1 MITIKKSEF
10 EKLFVLACQS
20 WKPKL
25 EEKLKEFIF
34 EENIKFEED
43 FIKEIEKACT
53 KEQLVVFNKIFK
65 DYLPKDISEEVNNIN
80 SLELRIKDFKTPYK
94 LNTEDKLERTLN
106 AVYILTHVA
115 TIYNEV
121 TILDWKNTYVYKYL
135 PYKFFSGGS
144 ACVCPALCWSDDLVC
159 PAGLYYK
166 NRILSEKSYNNFKQ
180 YWEDLWGN

>member
-10 EKLFVLACQS
+10 KKLFDLSCQS

-34 EENIKFEED
+34 EENIKFKED
-43 FIKEIEKACT
+43 FIEEMKKACT

-80 SLELRIKDFKTPYK
+80 SLESRIKDFKTPYK
-94 LNTEDKLERTLN
+94 LNTKDKLEKTLN
-106 AVYILTHVA
+106 AIYILTHVA
-115 TIYNEV
+115 TIYNEGA
-121 TILDWKNTYVYKYL
+121 ILDWKNTSVYKYL

-144 ACVCPALCWSDDLVC
+144 ACVAPAVLWGSGLGSS
-159 PAGLYYK
+159 AGLYYK
-166 NRILSEKSYNNFKQ
+166 NSNLSEKSYNNFKQ
-180 YWEDLWGN
+180 YWEDLWGF

>member
-10 EKLFVLACQS
+10 KKLFVLACQS

-34 EENIKFEED
+34 EENIKFQEE
-43 FIKEIEKACT
+43 FAEEMKKACT

-80 SLELRIKDFKTPYK
+80 SLESRIKDFKTPYS
-94 LNTEDKLERTLN
+94 LNTKDKLERTLN

-115 TIYNEV
+115 TIYNEG
-121 TILDWKNTYVYKYL
+121 TILDWKNVNVYKYL
-135 PYKFFSGGS
+135 PYKYFSGGS
-144 ACVCPALCWSDDLVC
+144 ADVDPLSYWSNGLCCS
-159 PAGLYYK
+159 AGLYYK
-166 NRILSEKSYNNFKQ
+166 NSDLSEKSYNNFKQ
-180 YWEDLWGN
+180 YWEDLWGF